1 MMRLQKA
8 ANEAKPEVEKFVVR
22 LPNGMRQEI
31 ADVAR
36 RSRRSMNAEIVTRLE
51 RSLLENDHVEIA
63 DKELS
68 TATTQPLR
76 VAADSSSQTN
86 GEEEQRLLQAFRNL
100 NIRKREA
107 ILQLLA

>member
-63 DKELS
+63 DKELP
-68 TATTQPLR
+68 TTTQPLR
-76 VAADSSSQTN
+76 VAADSSSQKN